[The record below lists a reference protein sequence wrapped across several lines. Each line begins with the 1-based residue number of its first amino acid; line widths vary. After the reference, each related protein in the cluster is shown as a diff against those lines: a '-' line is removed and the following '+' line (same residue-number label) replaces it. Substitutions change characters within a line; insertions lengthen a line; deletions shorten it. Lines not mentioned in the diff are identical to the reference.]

1 MAIEI
6 SISLRLP
13 GAMTKRKANVT
24 EELSSEDPRVVSGR
38 TLVAEL
44 RAEHTQLRYHDV
56 RETPADGL
64 CFLHAVMQQLRIDD
78 PSTEWQVA
86 MAVTQA
92 LAENRR
98 TWKLYLDPDEGDHSE
113 RMEALE
119 DFGLGGV
126 LRSRRLCLV
135 DLRSFAYILDR
146 CCGVLDCDWGY
157 PRLYC
162 DHVFIQEFLN
172 WCGGSLLLLTLDK
185 NVTRMSASGP
195 ATHSDCVFKMVHYTD
210 LPEHFNAVCPRVW
223 DEHAPMALMRER
235 ILLKLRDFGGCAYWC
250 THSLD
255 PFLIAEEI
263 LPVLEPSTDS
273 EDAESISSQEE
284 DPPAA
289 SAAAPLGA
297 PSPPRDVATS
307 GEGEPTQPKS
317 ASAGEGRVV
326 PRAMPSSE
334 SPHPR
339 ALQERRFAEIA
350 AQWHGWVVVPEFIG
364 GVRTT

>member
-1 MAIEI
+1 MSEA
-6 SISLRLP
+6 
-13 GAMTKRKANVT
+13 
-24 EELSSEDPRVVSGR
+24 LSSEDPRVVSGR
-38 TLVAEL
+38 TLVTEL

-146 CCGVLDCDWGY
+146 CCGVLECDRGS

-172 WCGGSLLLLTLDK
+172 WCGGSLLLATLDA
-185 NVTRMSASGP
+185 TRTYKIQGGALAIFLLISG
-195 ATHSDCVFKMVHYTD
+195 S
-210 LPEHFNAVCPRVW
+210 
-223 DEHAPMALMRER
+223 
-235 ILLKLRDFGGCAYWC
+235 
-250 THSLD
+250 
-255 PFLIAEEI
+255 
-263 LPVLEPSTDS
+263 
-273 EDAESISSQEE
+273 
-284 DPPAA
+284 
-289 SAAAPLGA
+289 
-297 PSPPRDVATS
+297 
-307 GEGEPTQPKS
+307 
-317 ASAGEGRVV
+317 
-326 PRAMPSSE
+326 
-334 SPHPR
+334 
-339 ALQERRFAEIA
+339 
-350 AQWHGWVVVPEFIG
+350 
-364 GVRTT
+364 